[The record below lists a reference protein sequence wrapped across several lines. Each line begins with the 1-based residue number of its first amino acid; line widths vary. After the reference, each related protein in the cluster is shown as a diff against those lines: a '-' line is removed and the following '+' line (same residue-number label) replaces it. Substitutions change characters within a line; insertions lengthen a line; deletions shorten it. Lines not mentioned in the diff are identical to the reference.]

1 MNAATPSPGA
11 ARTWVDGVEVTC
23 DADAWDRRV
32 ASFLGFGFRLVLPGG
47 PVRPRAAAHARAQV
61 TRLAALLDAEVDEQ
75 PWPTLLEEER
85 ESSGA
90 VEVVG
95 GWEHRFRQPPGAC
108 STRVTELSGPTGAA
122 RLPGVR
128 TARGV
133 ELPWSVN
140 EHSPTVGLPMVS
152 SHGAAR
158 ARRTLADGEVGLW
171 RNTAGQLV
179 DTTAGTP
186 LVLTAAG
193 WTTPGKRSGAV
204 WHHVADR
211 VRLGLGAQDRHPTP
225 DEVLAVV
232 CVDPVGSTTRLLDPG
247 QRADDRAADDP
258 AADDQA
264 ADAVAELSAQVSK
277 VLRG

>member
-1 MNAATPSPGA
+1 MTGDSLRPGD
-11 ARTWVDGVEVTC
+11 ARTWVDGVEVAC

-32 ASFLGFGFRLVLPGG
+32 AGFLGFGFRLVLPGG
-47 PVRPRAAAHARAQV
+47 PARARAAAYARAQV

-75 PWPTLLEEER
+75 PWVTLLEEER
-85 ESSGA
+85 QPSGA

-108 STRVTELSGPTGAA
+108 STRVTELTGAA
-122 RLPGVR
+122 RLPDVR

-193 WTTPGKRSGAV
+193 WTAPGERSGAV
-204 WHHVADR
+204 RHHVADR
-211 VRLGLGAQDRHPTP
+211 VRLGLGARDRHPTP

-247 QRADDRAADDP
+247 QRADGHSAHGQAGDG
-258 AADDQA
+258 QA
-264 ADAVAELSAQVSK
+264 ADAVAELSAEVSK